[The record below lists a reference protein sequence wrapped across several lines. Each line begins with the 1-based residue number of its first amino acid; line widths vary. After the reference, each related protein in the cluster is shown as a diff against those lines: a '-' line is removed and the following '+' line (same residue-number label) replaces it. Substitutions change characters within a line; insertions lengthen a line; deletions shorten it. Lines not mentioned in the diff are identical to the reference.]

1 MDSHIQYIKL
11 SELTA
16 LIERVVKDAFAEK
29 TYWIIA
35 EISGLN
41 YYQEKNYYFFDLV
54 EKDETT
60 NALLTSIKANAWG
73 SSVSK
78 IKDFERA
85 TGQKFTSNIQVLVKV
100 SVEYTVKYGLKLNFI
115 DIDHSYTIGN
125 LEKQR
130 QETLKKLLAENPEH
144 IQLVNGEYIT
154 FNKKVPI
161 NPVIQ
166 HIALIS
172 SANAEGYK
180 DFRKVLAENQY
191 KYFFIIDEYLAQVQ
205 GESAAQQMVNRLVEI
220 YESHKPYDAVVIVR
234 GGGTPIDFLH
244 FDSYLLSK
252 AVARFPIP
260 IITGIGHSGNQSIVD
275 LMANNPTIAPTK
287 AAEYIIAHNR
297 SFEEKVINFQ
307 KSIISKT
314 NELTAR
320 HQIFLN
326 NVNSKIIAK
335 TKDIL
340 SENTQNLS
348 HIIAV
353 IVTGTNNFLIHHK
366 ERIIPLLNKIIQ
378 KTVLMIDGS
387 QFYLNKYIYTIN
399 SSAVHLLS
407 ERQYNLNYYINLI
420 RHLSPTNVLK
430 RGYSLIYQNGKI
442 VTDPSKLQ
450 RGNEI
455 TNLLYD
461 TEIISTVKD
470 KKKSNEP
477 RFKL

>member
-130 QETLKKLLAENPEH
+130 QETLKKLLAENTEH

-260 IITGIGHSGNQSIVD
+260 IITGIGHTGNQSIVD

-287 AAEYIIAHNR
+287 SAEYIIAHNR

-307 KSIISKT
+307 RSIISKT

-340 SENTQNLS
+340 GENAQNLS
-348 HIIAV
+348 HISAV

-399 SSAVHLLS
+399 TSALHLLS

-461 TEIISTVKD
+461 IEIISTVKD